1 MEIILHYIPLP
12 FSVWYSCLV
21 NHFLVTIHLDT
32 IGCLATEV
40 PAPIIRECLPN

>member
-1 MEIILHYIPLP
+1 MKIMLRYTPLL

-21 NHFLVTIHLDT
+21 NHFLVSIHLDT
-32 IGCLATEV
+32 IDCLATEI